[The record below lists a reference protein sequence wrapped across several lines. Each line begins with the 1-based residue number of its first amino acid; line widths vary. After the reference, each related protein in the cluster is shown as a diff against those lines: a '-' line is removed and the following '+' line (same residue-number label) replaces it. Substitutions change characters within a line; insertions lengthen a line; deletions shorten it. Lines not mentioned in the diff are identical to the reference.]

1 METTERSTSFGELL
15 ARYRKAAGLTQ
26 EELAERA
33 RLSRNAIS
41 ALERGSRQ
49 KPRRDTV
56 VLLAA
61 ALELADEERSR
72 LLVAARRH
80 RQLANV
86 TPPPPAEMAGDH
98 AVSSSPQ
105 LPPSNLPHP
114 PTPLIGREQEVSQAT
129 ALLARE
135 EVRLLTLTGVGGVGK
150 TRLALEVASLL
161 RSAFSSGVFFVSLAA
176 VTEAELVTDAVAAVL
191 GVREQAEH
199 TVLQHP
205 ECLSC
210 REKCAAR
217 SG

>member
-1 METTERSTSFGELL
+1 MEITERSSPFGDVL

-49 KPRRDTV
+49 SPRRDTV

-61 ALELADEERSR
+61 ALELADEERSQ

-80 RQLANV
+80 RQFADV
-86 TPPPPAEMAGDH
+86 TPPPP
-98 AVSSSPQ
+98 PQ
-105 LPPSNLPHP
+105 LLPSNLPHP

-150 TRLALEVASLL
+150 TRLAIEVASLI
-161 RSAFSSGVFFVSLAA
+161 RPAFSSGVFFVSLAA

-191 GVREQAEH
+191 GVREQAGVPFSS
-199 TVLQHP
+199 T
-205 ECLSC
+205 LSAFLAE
-210 REKCAAR
+210 R
-217 SG
+217 